1 MNSDAVSVR
10 SMAPSTAASSR
21 IRAQPSLVLASPYSI
36 GAPNRPVRKHVVP
49 ELKTIH
55 TYTGATGKLIVQL
68 MTPPQ
73 ALPTY
78 MGGSKARGRGSVV
91 GRVRLVC
98 NGKDRVSEVRIKLKA
113 VVSALVPKHA
123 QATEGNMPT
132 FTGLLP
138 SETSTSSK
146 EQVLL
151 SLDERLKLSEAKF
164 QPSDSASVHPN
175 TSHKLEEPG
184 TYEWEFQFDIPEHGS
199 GNNSLPLGFP
209 GVGINYPSSY
219 VLESDVR
226 KRGASADEWASVKWY
241 VKVTVGR
248 PGLFRSND
256 RLLVP
261 FIYLPP
267 PPEKISSLIIR
278 RQALSMQ
285 IQRLLMNVRGPVTL
299 PKDLAEPVSSW
310 LHEYFPLNQAS
321 LGQNTKRSF
330 VDKLLGANKPKE
342 ERWAISLPGKPL
354 PVFPLRSII
363 PFVLTLVHSD
373 DMPLV
378 VHPEVYL
385 VQKVHLRARISAAHT
400 QYISHAK
407 ILASPATKSGMQQW
421 FGWVQFPSWCSPT
434 FDVSILGL
442 EYFLQV
448 KPLNTPQASV
458 LCTIPVGLYCAP
470 PRLAQAKEVARSR
483 SLMRPTPKPSYAS
496 STTSSATSASIRT
509 QPAGRQQWDSASIR
523 SNDTTAR
530 VPPASSLGSPSNLVP
545 PSRAPSRQP
554 SFASSSVYSQDPRWA
569 SEASGASGASL
580 DASSSVPRP
589 GLVQTSH
596 NQAPATPPQLQRIS
610 NPATSNST
618 PSTYP
623 VDSASPEVHAATAT
637 SSPAVPPPLPQRE
650 QHRGNSAAAMASLP
664 PSHGSTTPQPI
675 NVLDRE
681 GEIHDAG
688 PLTVEQEQAWTMDI
702 LSNAFEDEAQDTFEL
717 PPSYFEAVGIADHD
731 E

>member
-10 SMAPSTAASSR
+10 SMASSSAASNKL
-21 IRAQPSLVLASPYSI
+21 RAQPSLVLASPYAVGI
-36 GAPNRPVRKHVVP
+36 PNRSARKPVAP
-49 ELKTIH
+49 EMKTIH

-98 NGKDRVSEVRIKLKA
+98 NGKDRVSEIRIKLKA
-113 VVSALVPKHA
+113 VVSALVPKHP
-123 QATEGNMPT
+123 QATEGDMPT

-138 SETSTSSK
+138 SDTSTSSK

-151 SLDERLKLSEAKF
+151 SLDERLKLSDAKF
-164 QPSDSASVHPN
+164 QPSDDASVYPN

-184 TYEWEFQFDIPEHGS
+184 TYEWEFHFDIPEHGS
-199 GNNSLPLGFP
+199 GSNSLPLGFP

-226 KRGASADEWASVKWY
+226 KRGASAEEWASVKWY
-241 VKVTVGR
+241 IKVTVGR

-285 IQRLLMNVRGPVTL
+285 IQRLLMNVHGPVTL
-299 PKDLAEPVSSW
+299 PKDLAEPVNSW

-321 LGQNTKRSF
+321 LGQTSKRSF
-330 VDKLLGANKPKE
+330 VDKLFGANKPKE

-378 VHPEVYL
+378 VHPEVFL
-385 VQKVHLRARISAAHT
+385 MQRVHLRARFSAVHT

-421 FGWVQFPSWCSPT
+421 FGWVQFPSWCSPS

-442 EYFLQV
+442 EYFIQV

-470 PRLAQAKEVARSR
+470 PRLAQAKEVARGR
-483 SLMRPTPKPSYAS
+483 SLMRPTPKTNYAS
-496 STTSSATSASIRT
+496 STTSSATSSSIRT
-509 QPAGRQQWDSASIR
+509 LPPGRQQWDSASIR
-523 SNDTTAR
+523 SNDTAAR
-530 VPPASSLGSPSNLVP
+530 IPPASSLGPSSNPVS

-554 SFASSSVYSQDPRWA
+554 SFVSSPAYSQDPRWA
-569 SEASGASGASL
+569 SGPSF
-580 DASSSVPRP
+580 DASPASNSRP
-589 GLVQTSH
+589 NRAQTSH

-610 NPATSNST
+610 SPATSDST

-623 VDSASPEVHAATAT
+623 VDAASSEARVTTAT
-637 SSPAVPPPLPQRE
+637 SSSARPPPLPRRE
-650 QHRGNSAAAMASLP
+650 QHRDNSAAAMASLP
-664 PSHGSTTPQPI
+664 PSHGSITPQPI

-688 PLTVEQEQAWTMDI
+688 PLTAEQEQAWTMDI
-702 LSNAFEDEAQDTFEL
+702 LSNAFEDDAEDAFEL
-717 PPSYFEAVGIADHD
+717 PPSYFEAVGIADRD